1 MLLEEFKCLLDQ
13 ISNVVILVL
22 AVIYFVSNVDYE
34 IVTD

>member
-22 AVIYFVSNVDYE
+22 AVIYFVSDVDYE

>member
-13 ISNVVILVL
+13 ISNVVILML
-22 AVIYFVSNVDYE
+22 AVIYFVSNVDYD